1 MRKTLTA
8 LLIAAVLP
16 SVAMAMPSHEP
27 QQGSKHGQHH
37 RHHGAKAFHDLDLS
51 KEQRREIGKVMGEQ
65 MKQRHDIH
73 QRYLDKLPAAEKQAM
88 QKDLKANHDKSQK
101 DIRAQLTPEQLKRFE
116 ERQKNMQERR
126 AERAEFKAWKDAKD
140 QKAQ

>member
-16 SVAMAMPSHEP
+16 TMALAMPNEES
-27 QQGSKHGQHH
+27 QQGPKHSQHH

-51 KEQRREIGKVMGEQ
+51 KDQRREIGKVMGEQ

-88 QKDLKANHDKSQK
+88 QKDLKANQDKSQK
-101 DIRAQLTPEQLKRFE
+101 DIRAVLTPEQIKRFE
-116 ERQKNMQERR
+116 ERQKKMTERR

>member
-16 SVAMAMPSHEP
+16 SVALAMPSHEP
-27 QQGSKHGQHH
+27 QNGPKHGQHH

-65 MKQRHDIH
+65 MKQRHDI
-73 QRYLDKLPAAEKQAM
+73 QKRYLDKLPAAEKQAM
-88 QKDLKANHDKSQK
+88 QNDLKANQEKSQK
-101 DIRAQLTPEQLKRFE
+101 DIRAVLTPEQIKRFE
-116 ERQKNMQERR
+116 ERQKQMQERR